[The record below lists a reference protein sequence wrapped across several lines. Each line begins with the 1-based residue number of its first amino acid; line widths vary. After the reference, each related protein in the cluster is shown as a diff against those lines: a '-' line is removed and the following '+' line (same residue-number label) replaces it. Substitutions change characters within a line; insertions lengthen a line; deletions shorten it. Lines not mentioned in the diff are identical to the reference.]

1 LRTKERREISIH
13 SDRSQKLKSFV
24 ILTPGSSRGAYFK
37 NNSQL
42 EEFFEFEM
50 LQAIMVNDESLD
62 SFAGQYDPQ
71 SAKIIY
77 GREFVSGEI
86 GCALSHNMARSKVVE
101 AGSGC
106 LILEDDA
113 RIVDAKQLRDV
124 ADEFLIKMAGKAAV
138 LTFFDGKQWGLNNYK
153 DGSRKLW
160 SHYLS
165 PPGYAVAYVLTPE
178 AAQKLVIANT
188 PVKFVADWPFSSC
201 DYFSCNDFLVQ
212 HGDESN
218 QSTISG
224 NSKSRAR
231 PALSRRLSILIGAH
245 YFFNREYFKS
255 FGVFFREV
263 WLLRF
268 KFYLDEI
275 RFRYARLRKGGN

>member
-1 LRTKERREISIH
+1 
-13 SDRSQKLKSFV
+13 
-24 ILTPGSSRGAYFK
+24 
-37 NNSQL
+37 
-42 EEFFEFEM
+42 
-50 LQAIMVNDESLD
+50 MVNDNSLD
-62 SFAGQYDPQ
+62 SFAGTYDPQ

-124 ADEFLIKMAGKAAV
+124 AEEFLIKKAGKAAV
-138 LTFFDGKQWGLNNYK
+138 LTFFDGKQWGLNNSK

-201 DYFSCNDFLVQ
+201 DYFSCNYSVVQ
-212 HGDESN
+212 HGDENN
-218 QSTISG
+218 QSVIAG
-224 NSKSRAR
+224 DGELRNR
-231 PALSRRLSILIGAH
+231 PSLRRRMSILVGAH
-245 YFFNREYFKS
+245 YFFNRNYFKS
-255 FGVFFREV
+255 FDVFFKEV

-275 RFRYARLRKGGN
+275 RFRYARLRKGRN